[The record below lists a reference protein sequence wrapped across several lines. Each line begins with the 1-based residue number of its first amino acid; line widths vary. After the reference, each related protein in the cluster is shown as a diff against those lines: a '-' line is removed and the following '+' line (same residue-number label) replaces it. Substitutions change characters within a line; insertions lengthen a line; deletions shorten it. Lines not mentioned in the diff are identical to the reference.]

1 LGEKNLDSYGK
12 NCETSPNPCFSSI
25 GASISIEQTD
35 ILVQQCLMEVELEN
49 KRSVRLERLVKISH
63 TQHFFFFCMHIFN
76 KRTLHIFQENLILK
90 TRKNVRK

>member
-63 TQHFFFFCMHIFN
+63 TQHSFLCIFLIKELCIFF
-76 KRTLHIFQENLILK
+76 KKILS
-90 TRKNVRK
+90 